1 MEVVTPRGKII
12 PIENWTGPQAIAG
25 YNRFSAHGK
34 ILIVGG
40 STQDRESIDAAL
52 GSLGHEIVEAGTTS
66 EAIAALS
73 VHSVDLVLIDLDVKE
88 LGAPE
93 FCRMLKKASAT
104 QLLPLFV
111 MAGSDDLDS
120 EVRTLDAGADEFLV
134 RPFRAPVLRARVRA
148 SLRNKAMIDS
158 LDDSE
163 AVLFSLAQSVEER
176 DEALGQHCHRLA
188 LIGAAMGVALGLPPH
203 DIVSLQR
210 GAYLHDVGK
219 VAIPD
224 HVLFKAGP
232 LAPEEWE
239 VMKSHAERGER
250 ICSNMRSLAPVLP
263 IIRHHHERWD
273 GSGYPDGLKQEEI
286 PLLAR
291 ILQLADIYDALT
303 TNRPYKRTLTSEEAL
318 QTIREEAERGWRD
331 PHLVERFAEIL
342 PMFRTSTVPD
352 LSRLSLHALAASI
365 ERFRKNPGHSE
376 GPGTLL
382 GQERLI
388 TAS

>member
-188 LIGAAMGVALGLPPH
+188 LI
-203 DIVSLQR
+203 
-210 GAYLHDVGK
+210 
-219 VAIPD
+219 
-224 HVLFKAGP
+224 
-232 LAPEEWE
+232 
-239 VMKSHAERGER
+239 
-250 ICSNMRSLAPVLP
+250 
-263 IIRHHHERWD
+263 
-273 GSGYPDGLKQEEI
+273 
-286 PLLAR
+286 
-291 ILQLADIYDALT
+291 
-303 TNRPYKRTLTSEEAL
+303 
-318 QTIREEAERGWRD
+318 
-331 PHLVERFAEIL
+331 
-342 PMFRTSTVPD
+342 
-352 LSRLSLHALAASI
+352 
-365 ERFRKNPGHSE
+365 
-376 GPGTLL
+376 
-382 GQERLI
+382 
-388 TAS
+388 